1 MTTTECTGSPGPR
14 AERYYEAAVPIIA
27 FGVTGIGILFWSAG
41 YPVDFQYVSIGCTIS
56 SFILAYLAWIR
67 PRKDIVALSTPIYG
81 IVFLAAPIEAAAG
94 AILQLFYAA
103 GLTVLLFRLKHRFSG
118 EMSGLTPLSP
128 DEPLGKYQDRL
139 LADMPTVSPEIA
151 RAAAR
156 VFIRFAEGE
165 YEESGRLA
173 SAVPGGADGTVPALF
188 EQAFAIISYQAGRM
202 GEKGSAPDDYPG
214 FSAEQQHLLFSPAPD
229 TMDTEKV
236 YNLQLDNA
244 LILLYVAALG
254 CTEKELQ
261 QSIDS
266 LRPFARRLIGE

>member
-1 MTTTECTGSPGPR
+1 MTTTESTWSPGAR
-14 AERYYEAAVPIIA
+14 AVRYYEAAVPIIA
-27 FGVTGIGILFWSAG
+27 FGVTGVGILFWSAG

-94 AILQLFYAA
+94 AVLQLLYAA
-103 GLTVLLFRLKHRFSG
+103 GLTVLLFRLKHRFSD
-118 EMSGLTPLSP
+118 EMSGPAPLSP
-128 DEPLGKYQDRL
+128 DEPLGKYQGCL
-139 LADMPTVSPEIA
+139 LADMPTIPPEIA

-173 SAVPGGADGTVPALF
+173 SAVPGGAEGTVPVLIA
-188 EQAFAIISYQAGRM
+188 QAFAIISYQAGRM
-202 GEKGSAPDDYPG
+202 GEKEPAPDDYPT
-214 FSAEQQHLLFSPAPD
+214 FSAEQHHLLFSPAPD
-229 TMDTEKV
+229 NPDPEKD
-236 YNLQLDNA
+236 YSFQLDNA
-244 LILLYVAALG
+244 LILLYVVALG

-261 QSIDS
+261 LNIDR